1 MNKEGKTKLTLSSDS
16 VSRFREIVEA
26 MANTYEA
33 KNKDYGNSF
42 DKSIDKY
49 GYVAFFVRSGDKM
62 ERAESIITSGK
73 TEVKD
78 ESIKDTLLDNAVYCI
93 MAAMKIERDI
103 ENNKEI
109 KFINRNE

>member
-1 MNKEGKTKLTLSSDS
+1 MNKEGKTELTLIS

-78 ESIKDTLLDNAVYCI
+78 ESIIDTLLDNAVYCI